1 MKSVWIL
8 VLALL
13 VNVLSAEEQEVSD
26 TLQKDSVENTRVES
40 KTDNEVIPESKEP
53 EPTGDTV
60 DVQSILTAICG
71 DKSYLVLKR
80 KSLDKMTEREFHYFM
95 QRDKYCCDSILKDTR
110 TEFVIKEESS
120 KIYKTRNVFSIIM
133 SVFTSTLSVI
143 TFIQII
149 RYSN

>member
-1 MKSVWIL
+1 MKSIWIL

-13 VNVLSAEEQEVSD
+13 VNVLSAGEQEVSD
-26 TLQKDSVENTRVES
+26 TLQTDSVENTKVES
-40 KTDNEVIPESKEP
+40 KTEDEVIPVSKAP

-120 KIYKTRNVFSIIM
+120 KIYKARNIFLIIG
-133 SVFTSTLSVI
+133 SLFTYTLSAI

-149 RYSN
+149 RYNN

>member
-60 DVQSILTAICG
+60 DVQSILTAIC
-71 DKSYLVLKR
+71 
-80 KSLDKMTEREFHYFM
+80 
-95 QRDKYCCDSILKDTR
+95 
-110 TEFVIKEESS
+110 
-120 KIYKTRNVFSIIM
+120 
-133 SVFTSTLSVI
+133 
-143 TFIQII
+143 
-149 RYSN
+149 